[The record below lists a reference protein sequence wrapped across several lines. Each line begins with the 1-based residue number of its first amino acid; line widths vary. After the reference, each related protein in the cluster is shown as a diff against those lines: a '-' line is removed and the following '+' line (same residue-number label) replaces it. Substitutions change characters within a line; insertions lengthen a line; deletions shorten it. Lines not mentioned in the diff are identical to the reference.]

1 MVNEV
6 NRIIKNT
13 LIGKGALTLPTVGTL
28 RIVRK
33 SAQLVGKGIST
44 PEYAIIF
51 SSSEDAQSLVD
62 TIASVASISVADAED
77 IYLRWLDKVREDG
90 RVVINGI
97 GSICDK
103 SFKAEDDIISK
114 LNPNRGAVITLTK
127 RRRRSVGC
135 LSLIILMLIC
145 AAIGLY
151 LYFTGYF
158 ANNSVQENVIC
169 AATESVEVI
178 EEDVNVSTNIA
189 SEVDDVVE
197 NHQVAD
203 GNNSIDQE
211 VAEDVIIEEVTTPE
225 EVVVGPWY
233 EVDDIKHYVIIGS
246 YKRCSNANGV
256 IADLASNEAVEV
268 DCQVIERGKMYSVA
282 IFGSANIATCESYVM
297 EHKEQFPQAWIYSVE

>member
-13 LIGKGALTLPTVGTL
+13 LISKGALTLPTVGTL

-114 LNPNRGAVITLTK
+114 LNPNRGAVIALTK

-189 SEVDDVVE
+189 YEVDDVVE

-282 IFGSANIATCESYVM
+282 IFGSVNIATCESYVM